1 VVITA
6 TSKSSAAT
14 PGKVTAS
21 VKPTDAS
28 LSIPKAGAASLRT
41 AKPAATNRST
51 SEAATSAAHRT
62 PSETAAAHRTTT
74 TVHPAAPATTVATT
88 TATLSHC
95 WRSKRESEHQCSRSN
110 RLEFIHRISPLLERQ
125 NSLLKLETF

>member
-6 TSKSSAAT
+6 TKSSAAT
-14 PGKVTAS
+14 PGKVIAS

-28 LSIPKAGAASLRT
+28 LSIPKAGAA
-41 AKPAATNRST
+41 NRST
-51 SEAATSAAHRT
+51 SETATAAAHRT
-62 PSETAAAHRTTT
+62 PSETAAAAHRTTT
-74 TVHPAAPATTVATT
+74 TVHPAAAATVATTT

-95 WRSKRESEHQCSRSN
+95 WRSKRESEHQCCRSN
-110 RLEFIHRISPLLERQ
+110 RLEFTHRISPLLERQ